1 MLLVIDSMNKTPII
15 SLGRDCTSAYLI
27 RMLYVHNR
35 YHYENADHAIQVCK
49 QNNLGLGSNL
59 FDWTYI
65 YNRDNFIR
73 TLANIRST
81 DLFDPSRL
89 QVITPEKPDTIVD
102 PKTGI
107 GWHHLFERSPSDQTI
122 LISQIGSQLI
132 NAKNKLNY
140 LHNKLINYAESFC
153 VYLYFDN
160 WSAEQCKNLH
170 RAVKIY
176 RIDDNFRF
184 IYIANNN
191 NQEGI
196 WFFNKETLVLSVPFD
211 YHISEASMNA
221 SGSRTDMLMC
231 KLAHAWKLV
240 GKPEAT

>member
-49 QNNLGLGSNL
+49 QNNLDLGSNL
-59 FDWTYI
+59 FD
-65 YNRDNFIR
+65 
-73 TLANIRST
+73 
-81 DLFDPSRL
+81 PSRV

-122 LISQIGSQLI
+122 LISQVGSQLI
-132 NAKNKLNY
+132 DVKNKINY
-140 LHNKLINYAESFC
+140 LHNKLINYAQSFC
-153 VYLYFDN
+153 IYLYFDN
-160 WSAEQCKNLH
+160 CPAEQCMNLH

-191 NQEGI
+191 NQAGL
-196 WFFNKETLVLSVPFD
+196 WFFLIRRHWF
-211 YHISEASMNA
+211 
-221 SGSRTDMLMC
+221 
-231 KLAHAWKLV
+231 
-240 GKPEAT
+240 

>member
-1 MLLVIDSMNKTPII
+1 MLLVIDSMNKTPTI
-15 SLGRDCTSAYLI
+15 SIGRDCASTYLI

-35 YHYENADHAIQVCK
+35 YHDENADHAIQVCK

-59 FDWTYI
+59 FD
-65 YNRDNFIR
+65 
-73 TLANIRST
+73 
-81 DLFDPSRL
+81 PSRL
-89 QVITPEKPDTIVD
+89 QVITPENPDTIVD
-102 PKTGI
+102 LKTGI

-122 LISQIGSQLI
+122 LTSKIGSQLI
-132 NAKNKLNY
+132 DVKNKLNQ
-140 LHNKLINYAESFC
+140 LHNKIINYAKSFC

-170 RAVKIY
+170 KAVKIY
-176 RIDDNFRF
+176 RIDDDFRF
-184 IYIANNN
+184 IYIANDN
-191 NQEGI
+191 NQEGL
-196 WFFNKETLVLSVPFD
+196 WFFNKETLVLSIPFD

-221 SGSRTDMLMC
+221 SGSRTDMLMR